1 MRRFL
6 VTLLVVVFCFSL
18 VGCGS
23 SKSFSMIGKWEMSN
37 YSDSIDG
44 VKFDESLSDDEKAYM
59 VFEEDS
65 SFYTMELGML
75 DANGSWK
82 LLENKFLVFDF
93 NGNELTLDITV
104 ESADMILVEN
114 SGEYQRWKRVD

>member
-1 MRRFL
+1 
-6 VTLLVVVFCFSL
+6 
-18 VGCGS
+18 
-23 SKSFSMIGKWEMSN
+23 MSN

-104 ESADMILVEN
+104 ESADMILIEN

>member
-1 MRRFL
+1 
-6 VTLLVVVFCFSL
+6 
-18 VGCGS
+18 
-23 SKSFSMIGKWEMSN
+23 MSN

-44 VKFDESLSDDEKAYM
+44 VKFDESLSDDKKAYM

-65 SFYTMELGML
+65 SFYTIELGML